1 MLLDDLTQVSA
12 KINKSAA
19 RDIDDQTRKQY
30 EERASE
36 LQDLVTPMLLTTARI
51 VELRK
56 RGIVIDI
63 PQVVS
68 KIQANIEKIAAD
80 YEKESDTIL
89 HPNPNW
95 RFETKRT
102 LQDLP
107 ASLDALSMQ
116 AWVQYVRSVRPA
128 SSQAL
133 LLFLSESPAHAPL
146 VKAIRE
152 REAQFDRFEEQLP
165 TELTIDLPVN
175 LAKEL
180 NDLRNDLP
188 DVPSFVRQ
196 LLSDINNGTA
206 TLGDVTAEAAEWLDQ
221 NGLVHIIALSWK
233 NT

>member
-1 MLLDDLTQVSA
+1 MLLDELAQVSA
-12 KINKSAA
+12 KITKSAA
-19 RDIDDQTRKQY
+19 RDVDDQTRKQY

-36 LQDLVTPMLLTTARI
+36 LQDLVTPMFPTTARI

-56 RGIVIDI
+56 RGVVVDI

-68 KIQANIEKIAAD
+68 TIKASIEKITTD
-80 YEKESDTIL
+80 YEKEADSIL
-89 HPNPNW
+89 QPNLSW
-95 RFETKRT
+95 RLETKRT

-107 ASLDALSMQ
+107 GNLNALSMQ
-116 AWVQYVRSVRPA
+116 AWGQYVRSVRPA

-133 LLFLSESPAHAPL
+133 LLFLSGSPAHATL

-165 TELTIDLPVN
+165 TEFTIDLPVK
-175 LAKEL
+175 LAQEL
-180 NDLRNDLP
+180 NDLRNNLP
-188 DVPSFVRQ
+188 DVPLFVRQ

-206 TLGDVTAEAAEWLDQ
+206 TLGDVTVEATEWLDK

-233 NT
+233 ST